1 MAQDIAAERDIS
13 PQEALLG
20 LVRTA
25 AARAAWTDTII
36 VAKLKK
42 HIAAGGEHDDP
53 PDALVPWLRQSRD
66 ERVVTMRTAKA
77 AVDAGVMTALERRL
91 DVEGEL
97 VASTLGAVLD
107 ALGLDQAQRIF
118 ALEVAQ
124 AKLLGEELPE
134 PVAPSA
140 PPAVEE
146 PDPRAGMERKLRDLT
161 ADEDVD
167 VDALLAEVDDEE
179 EGRDG

>member
-1 MAQDIAAERDIS
+1 MAQDIAAERNIS
-13 PQEALLG
+13 PHEALLG

-42 HIAAGGEHDDP
+42 HIAAGGEPDDP
-53 PDALVPWLRQSRD
+53 PDGLVPWLRESRD
-66 ERVVTMRTAKA
+66 ERIAAMRTAKS

-134 PVAPSA
+134 PVAPSTPAA
-140 PPAVEE
+140 P
-146 PDPRAGMERKLRDLT
+146 T
-161 ADEDVD
+161 ADDGQQARREQQFRQMMEADGVD
-167 VDALLAEVDDEE
+167 PDALLAGEDDDDDDE
-179 EGRDG
+179 